1 MPTLRLAGPT
11 CASLVGVLLLAAL
24 PRIGAAQ
31 TCGTDGVILAVS
43 SPMLTAADSAYLQA
57 AARALAYRW
66 PVPSRRRESY
76 TQWRRVRRRTLPP
89 EPRWA
94 DDYEPAP
101 GTRAEFRIIVPR
113 RGKLRAEE
121 PTRASGDD
129 LLDRSLRLMV
139 TDPMPAS
146 PELPPF
152 PASVAG
158 DSLVLTVHLG
168 AAPDSVPSG
177 LIRFAVA
184 QRRVEL
190 VPGTLEFS
198 APRSA
203 STPPASQRYA
213 TIKYDVN
220 ENGQIVPSSV
230 EVLDSSDRELVDAI
244 RAALNRARF
253 RAAEQGCR
261 PITMTVVQT
270 FRG

>member
-1 MPTLRLAGPT
+1 MPLHRLPRLPRAVL
-11 CASLVGVLLLAAL
+11 AVVLLFAA
-24 PRIGAAQ
+24 PHRGAAQ
-31 TCGTDGVILAVS
+31 SCGTDGVILAVS
-43 SPMLTAADSAYLQA
+43 SPMLTAADSSYLRS

-66 PVPSRRRESY
+66 PVPSRRRETY
-76 TQWRRVRRRTLPP
+76 TQWRRVRRRALPP

-101 GTRAEFRIIVPR
+101 GTRAEFRIVIPR
-113 RGKLRAEE
+113 RGKPRADE
-121 PTRASGDD
+121 PTRASGDE
-129 LLDRSLRLMV
+129 LFDRSLRLMV

-152 PASVAG
+152 PASVTG

-168 AAPDSVPSG
+168 ALPDSVPSG
-177 LIRFAVA
+177 HIRFAVA

-190 VPGTLEFS
+190 VPGTLEFN

-203 STPPASQRYA
+203 STPPASQRFA

-220 ENGQIVPSSV
+220 ENGQVVPSSL
-230 EVLDSSDRELVDAI
+230 EILDSSDRELVDAI

>member
-1 MPTLRLAGPT
+1 MSILGFPDLSRAALA
-11 CASLVGVLLLAAL
+11 VVLLSAS
-24 PRIGAAQ
+24 PRIGASQ
-31 TCGTDGVILAVS
+31 GCGTDGVILAVS
-43 SPMLTAADSAYLQA
+43 SPMLTAADSSYLRS

-66 PVPSRRRESY
+66 PVPSRRRETY
-76 TQWRRVRRRTLPP
+76 TQWRRVRRRVLPP

-101 GTRAEFRIIVPR
+101 GARAEFRVVIPR
-113 RGKLRAEE
+113 RGRPRADEL
-121 PTRASGDD
+121 TRASGDE

-152 PASVAG
+152 PASVPG

-168 AAPDSVPSG
+168 AVPDSVPSG
-177 LIRFAVA
+177 HIRFAVA
-184 QRRVEL
+184 QRRIEL
-190 VPGTLEFS
+190 VPGTLEFN

-213 TIKYDVN
+213 TVKYDVN
-220 ENGQIVPSSV
+220 ENGQVVPSSF
-230 EVLDSSDRELVDAI
+230 EILDSSDRELVDAI

-261 PITMTVVQT
+261 PVTMSVVQT